1 MTHYMVDIDL
11 PSSRSVEFL
20 SLIPTQRAH
29 INKLLGEG
37 TVVSYSLSLDRC
49 RLWVILVAQ
58 SADEATAIVS
68 RFPLALF
75 FRTTIHPLVFHD
87 GLTLSMTKV
96 SLN

>member
-1 MTHYMVDIDL
+1 MIDIDL
-11 PSSRSVEFL
+11 PSSPSLEFL
-20 SLIPTQRAH
+20 SLIPPQRAH

-37 TVVSYSLSLDRC
+37 TVVSYSLSLDRSK
-49 RLWVILVAQ
+49 LWVILTAQ
-58 SADEATAIVS
+58 NADDAAALVS
-68 RFPLALF
+68 RFPLAGF